1 MGHPCARAERHTP
14 DAVVVGGSAVPGSVA
29 TRLVVRGR
37 RLGARHCAVHAA
49 RSSLCCTGSL
59 IGRCA
64 VPCIPT
70 LGMESHR
77 WAACSRGHSSQGSR
91 SCSAREPS
99 SSSSRWPAVTWRA
112 HTYHARVPVLHASR
126 EMCYLTRETL
136 RPTAS
141 RVHDARHDVH
151 ADTLQAPWLV
161 RQGRA
166 TRERQSTPA
175 QHASALMHARRHE
188 LMRDQ

>member
-70 LGMESHR
+70 LGMESHGLR
-77 WAACSRGHSSQGSR
+77 VRGVIAVKGVDLAAPVSHP
-91 SCSAREPS
+91 ARALT
-99 SSSSRWPAVTWRA
+99 RWPAVTWRA